1 MIENSICQYINIREK
16 DNLSFDA
23 IWSEKIHEIITKNLN
38 IEVLSYVCYNINTHL
53 ILNNMPRMGCI
64 HLAR

>member
-38 IEVLSYVCYNINTHL
+38 IEVLSCVCDNINTH
-53 ILNNMPRMGCI
+53 
-64 HLAR
+64 